1 MHFKIVIY
9 PKVPEALKIYIVI
22 PAHNE
27 AEFIGQTL
35 SSLINQTLKPKK
47 LVVVDDQSDDNTAAV
62 VEQLASQHTW
72 ISLVKTTSSEAHL
85 PGSKV
90 INAFQKG
97 LESLDDDH
105 DIICKFDAD
114 LIFPENYLE
123 TIAAHFKTDPKT
135 GMCGGFCHI
144 YSEEKW
150 VLEDLTSKDHIRG
163 ALKAYRKECFE
174 AIGGLQPS
182 MGWDTVD
189 ELLAQYHGWKIKTD
203 NSLVVKHLRP
213 TGSTYNKAAK
223 LKQGEAFYK
232 LRYGWL
238 ITAIASVKL
247 ALKKKKPEL
256 ALEYLEGFQKAKAS
270 KMPFLVSKKE
280 GAFIRR
286 LRYKKMFSK
295 LF

>member
-1 MHFKIVIY
+1 M
-9 PKVPEALKIYIVI
+9 KIYVVI

-47 LVVVDDQSDDNTAAV
+47 LVVVDDQSEDNTAAI
-62 VEQLASQHTW
+62 VEQFASQHPW

-105 DIICKFDAD
+105 DVICKFDAD
-114 LIFPENYLE
+114 LIFTENYLE
-123 TIAAHFKTDPKT
+123 TIAANFKTNPKT

-203 NSLVVKHLRP
+203 SSLVVKHLRP

-238 ITAIASVKL
+238 ITTIASVKL
-247 ALKKKKPEL
+247 ALKKKRPGL

>member
-1 MHFKIVIY
+1 M
-9 PKVPEALKIYIVI
+9 KIYIVI

-35 SSLINQTLKPKK
+35 TSLVNQTMKPDK
-47 LVVVDDQSDDNTAAV
+47 LVVVDDQSDDGTAAI
-62 VEQLASQHTW
+62 VEKFKAQHSW
-72 ISLVKTTSSEAHL
+72 ITLVKTTSSEAHL

-97 LESLDDDH
+97 LETLDDNYDVV
-105 DIICKFDAD
+105 CKFDAD

-123 TIAAHFKTDPKT
+123 TIAAHFQTDPKI

-144 YSEEKW
+144 LSAEKW
-150 VLEDLTSKDHIRG
+150 VLENLTDKDHIRG
-163 ALKAYRKECFE
+163 ALKAYRKACFKD
-174 AIGGLQPS
+174 IGGLKPS

-203 NSLVVKHLRP
+203 PSLKVKHLRP

-223 LKQGEAFYK
+223 LKQGQAFYK
-232 LRYGWL
+232 LRYGFAITL
-238 ITAIASVKL
+238 IAAAKL
-247 ALKKKKPEL
+247 AAKKKNPSLFKD
-256 ALEYLEGFQKAKAS
+256 YLKGYFQAKRQ
-270 KMPFLVSKKE
+270 KTPFLVAEKE

-286 LRYKKMFSK
+286 LRYKKMLSK